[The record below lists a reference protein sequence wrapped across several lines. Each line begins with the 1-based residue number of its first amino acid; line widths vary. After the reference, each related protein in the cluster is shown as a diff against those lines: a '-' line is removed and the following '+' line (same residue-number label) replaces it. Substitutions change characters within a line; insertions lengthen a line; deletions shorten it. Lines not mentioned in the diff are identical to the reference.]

1 MKLLM
6 VAFTF
11 AAGFAGGEVVPLLIV
26 GAGFGMSFASL
37 FSLPVSAFAVLGA
50 ISMLSGGTNLPL
62 ACFALGLEL
71 FGYSEPTLLFLAAA
85 LSFLASGT
93 SGIYNHQKKPY

>member
-6 VAFTF
+6 VTFTF

-26 GAGFGMSFASL
+26 GAGFGMSFASI
-37 FSLPVSAFAVLGA
+37 FSLPVSSFAALGA
-50 ISMLSGGTNLPL
+50 LSMLSGGTNLPL

-71 FGYSEPTLLFLAAA
+71 FGYSEPTLLFLATS

-93 SGIYNHQKKPY
+93 SGIYNHQTKPY